1 MGERVNGQWCSWI
14 TKKSWDRCVGCMG
27 RWRLNSRCSALS
39 KRAELTAF
47 SCLVKKV
54 FGLTNMHVDN
64 KGSIH
69 GLWTGEMKCVVPKA
83 KDADLWIKNSR
94 NWIHVPSKEM
104 LIEVEHV
111 KAHRT
116 ETETAHVAL

>member
-1 MGERVNGQWCSWI
+1 
-14 TKKSWDRCVGCMG
+14 MG
-27 RWRLNSRCSALS
+27 RWRLNSRGSALS

-54 FGLTNMHVDN
+54 IGLTNMHVDN
-64 KGSIH
+64 KGEHS
-69 GLWTGEMKCVVPKA
+69 WAVDRRDEMCCPESERCGFVNQKLEEL
-83 KDADLWIKNSR
+83 DS
-94 NWIHVPSKEM
+94 VPSKEM